1 MILDLHTRVLG
12 MLYGTA
18 IGDAAGGPVE
28 FMEPSLGKS
37 IWKPDTQLSAQYI
50 QALHSRFQLRESMR
64 EAEPLGYWIA
74 NAPAGTITDDT
85 RFKLILIQAF
95 RQEGKINRASIA
107 RAILNFTYPLSASL
121 AETWLSEFREA
132 AHWALGEGG
141 LPPDRMWGGI
151 ESLAGQLIF
160 LPIAALHPGQPAD
173 AYLHAWSA
181 NIFDT
186 GIAKDLNSAAIAGL
200 SVALVGGDWPEI
212 RQQMITVDPYKFGQA
227 LYGERPL
234 QKWLHL
240 AEEIVAQAKKRPAI
254 LFDLMETH
262 LQAQVWWEA
271 WVPLVVMFACID
283 MVDGHPLAAMQLALE
298 FGHDTDS
305 NLQLMGAFI
314 GAMYGPEIFPL
325 DMRHKVQQQL
335 QIQYGEDLENWV
347 SVLLN
352 LSN

>member
-1 MILDLHTRVLG
+1 MLDLHTRVMG

-28 FMEPSLGKS
+28 FIEPALGKS
-37 IWKPDTQLSAQYI
+37 IWKPDTQLSAQHV
-50 QALHSRFQLRESMR
+50 QALRSRLQLRDATR
-64 EAEPLGYWIA
+64 EAEPFGYWLA

-85 RFKLILIQAF
+85 RFKLILIQAL
-95 RQEGKINRASIA
+95 RKEGKIDHASIA
-107 RAILNFTYPLSASL
+107 RAILHFTYPPAANL
-121 AETWLSEFREA
+121 AATWLSEFREA
-132 AHWALGEGG
+132 ARWALGEGG

-151 ESLAGQLIF
+151 ESLAGQMIF
-160 LPIAALHPGQPAD
+160 LPIAALHPGQPTD

-186 GIAKDLNSAAIAGL
+186 GVAKDLNSAAVAGL
-200 SVALVGGDWPEI
+200 SVALVGGDWSEI
-212 RQQMITVDPYKFGQA
+212 RQQMLTVDPYAFGQA
-227 LYGERPL
+227 VYGERPL

-240 AEEIVAQAKKRPAI
+240 AEEIASEAKKRPAI
-254 LFDLMETH
+254 LFEVMQTR

-283 MVDGHPLAAMQLALE
+283 MVDGHPLAALQLALE

-325 DMRHKVQQQL
+325 DMRQKVRQQL
-335 QIQYGEDLENWV
+335 QIQYGEELENWV